1 MEDLHESL
9 AELDVEGGVDNRV
22 DSAVDIAEPREGA
35 VHGRRDVAVAV
46 HVQDV
51 SDEEGEPADD
61 ENTWGGKGERRILIA
76 ESWADSR
83 AVRTVR
89 FSLVEGEYISQRN
102 MFCVCRL
109 SALVWVLPRY

>member
-1 MEDLHESL
+1 MRVLLVALAVEDLHESL

-22 DSAVDIAEPREGA
+22 DSAVDVAQPCEGA

-61 ENTWGGKGERRILIA
+61 ENTWGE
-76 ESWADSR
+76 ESREED
-83 AVRTVR
+83 
-89 FSLVEGEYISQRN
+89 FD
-102 MFCVCRL
+102 C
-109 SALVWVLPRY
+109 

>member
-22 DSAVDIAEPREGA
+22 DSAVDIAQPREGT
-35 VHGRRDVAVAV
+35 VHGRGDVAVAV

-61 ENTWGGKGERRILIA
+61 ENTCGGRKGERRGLIA
-76 ESWADSR
+76 ES
-83 AVRTVR
+83 
-89 FSLVEGEYISQRN
+89 
-102 MFCVCRL
+102 
-109 SALVWVLPRY
+109 